1 MICMSQS
8 SRRLLY
14 DQHPRAKNR
23 PIFIIPRGH
32 YRGAYPDSM
41 NREEARCKL
50 GVKSDE
56 FVATFLGQIRAYK
69 GVPQLIR
76 CFIASGLTN
85 SRLIVAGRPITG
97 SIGRELKELASGN
110 SSIELFLDF
119 VESADIQK
127 FLRAADLVVLP
138 YTDILNSGS
147 AILAL
152 SFDRPVLLPARG
164 AMADLREAVGP
175 DWVCLYEGELTPD
188 IIRDAAQWAVGRRNC
203 GPRSAPL
210 GAWNWD
216 VTAKRTVEAFSQCQ
230 R

>member
-1 MICMSQS
+1 MSGE
-8 SRRLLY
+8 
-14 DQHPRAKNR
+14 K
-23 PIFIIPRGH
+23 
-32 YRGAYPDSM
+32 
-41 NREEARCKL
+41 ARCTL
-50 GVKSDE
+50 GVKPDE

-69 GVPQLIR
+69 GLPQLIL
-76 CFIASGLTN
+76 CFNASGLTS
-85 SRLIVAGRPITG
+85 SRLIIAGRPISD
-97 SIGRELKELASGN
+97 SIRRELKELASGN
-110 SSIELFLDF
+110 SSIELFLEF
-119 VESADIQK
+119 VDNADIQK

-175 DWVCLYEGELTPD
+175 DWVRLYEGELTPD

-210 GAWNWD
+210 GAWDWD
-216 VTAKRTVEAFSQCQ
+216 VTAKLTVEAFSQC
-230 R
+230 RR